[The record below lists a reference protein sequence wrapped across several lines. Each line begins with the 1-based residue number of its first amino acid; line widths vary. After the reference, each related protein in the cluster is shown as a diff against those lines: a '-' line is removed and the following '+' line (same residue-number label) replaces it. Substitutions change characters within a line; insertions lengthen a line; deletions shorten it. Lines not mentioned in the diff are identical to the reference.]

1 MFRPEGKPNP
11 GKEGDCVRK
20 CLLLSGL
27 LIASLALPL
36 RAQRRPFL
44 TDDPDPVALGL
55 VRTGL
60 GIEFMQGQH
69 FPLSGLEGDLTRVG
83 LTNVQVGVG
92 EFAEFQISGVIQDFL
107 SVSRRTQAALPPDF
121 AGNATS
127 DVGDL
132 VLGSKF
138 RFARE
143 KAARPAIGFKF
154 AVQLPNASN
163 ESGLGTDETD
173 FFAALLFS
181 KHLGA
186 TQFLGNVGL
195 AILGSAVQPNTQ
207 SDQLTYGFGIM
218 VPMHQNINLVGDL
231 HGRRGPERLGN
242 ESRSQARLGVQIR
255 AGGLLWDVTGIAG
268 LGKFDAD
275 SGIALGITF
284 DLQAFNR
291 SRKPK
296 TVR

>member
-1 MFRPEGKPNP
+1 M
-11 GKEGDCVRK
+11 RK
-20 CLLLSGL
+20 RLLLSGL
-27 LIASLALPL
+27 LVTFAVLPL
-36 RAQRRPFL
+36 RAQQRPFL
-44 TDDPDPVALGL
+44 TDDPNPVALGL

-60 GIEFMQGQH
+60 GIEFMQGQR

-83 LTNVQVGVG
+83 VANVQVGVG
-92 EFAEFQISGVIQDFL
+92 EFAEFQISGVLQNFL
-107 SVSRRTQAALPPDF
+107 SVTRRTEAALPPDF

-127 DVGDL
+127 DFGDL

-143 KAARPAIGFKF
+143 KGARPAIGFKF

-181 KHLGA
+181 KHLGE
-186 TQFLGNVGL
+186 TQLLGNVGL

-207 SDQLTYGFGIM
+207 SDQLSYGFGII
-218 VPMHQNINLVGDL
+218 VPMHRNISLIGDL
-231 HGRRGPERLGN
+231 HGRRGPERLGS
-242 ESRSQARLGVQIR
+242 ESRAQARMGLQIR
-255 AGGLLWDVTGIAG
+255 AGRLVWDLAGIAG
-268 LGKFDAD
+268 LGKYDAD
-275 SGIALGITF
+275 TGVALGVTI

-291 SRKPK
+291 NRNPT